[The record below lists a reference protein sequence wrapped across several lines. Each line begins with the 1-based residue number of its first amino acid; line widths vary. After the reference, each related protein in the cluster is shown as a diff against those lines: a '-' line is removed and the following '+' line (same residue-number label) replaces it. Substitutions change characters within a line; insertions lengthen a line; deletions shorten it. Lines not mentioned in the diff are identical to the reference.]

1 MLVSRLLYYLS
12 SVPVLLTGVKNL
24 PAMLAIFLRRPA
36 APVVIELRNGAR
48 FLVRSALDIWI
59 LKETVIERAYERA
72 SVPIQDGWTVVD
84 IGAGLGDFAI
94 STARRFPRSQVY
106 AFEPLPGS
114 FALLE
119 ENLKLNQIQ
128 NVRALPFSINGHEG
142 VAEMHAPSREPA
154 HSLTV
159 PAARV
164 ESNRARVRT
173 VSLDHG
179 IEGLESQRCDYLKV
193 DCEGAEFEI
202 FFNASAATLQKIQ
215 HICLEYH
222 DWMTRYTHDDL
233 ARFLQQHGFRI
244 TCIPSRAYRGLGLLY
259 AARKETLDAVG
270 ASCEPAPA

>member
-12 SVPVLLTGVKNL
+12 SVPVLLAGVKNL
-24 PAMLAIFLRRPA
+24 PAMLTAFLRRPA
-36 APVVIELRNGAR
+36 QPVVIELRNGAR
-48 FLVRSALDIWI
+48 FFVRSALDIWI
-59 LKETVIERAYERA
+59 LKETVIEREYERA

-84 IGAGLGDFAI
+84 IGAGLGDFSI
-94 STARRFPRSQVY
+94 SVARRFPRCQVY

-114 FALLE
+114 FTLLE
-119 ENLKLNQIQ
+119 ENLKLNQIR
-128 NVRALPFSINGHEG
+128 NVRAFPFSINGHEG

-164 ESNRARVRT
+164 DSSHARVRT
-173 VSLDHG
+173 LSLDQG
-179 IEGLESQRCDYLKV
+179 IEGLESHRCDYLKV

-202 FFNASAATLQKIQ
+202 FFNASPATLRKIQ

-222 DWMTRYTHDDL
+222 DWMTRNTHDDL
-233 ARFLQQHGFRI
+233 ARFFQQHGFHV

-259 AARKETLDAVG
+259 AARNGTGKSIDA
-270 ASCEPAPA
+270 SREPAAA